1 MVSTN
6 ENRVKTNIN
15 NKKMKKLIVA
25 MMLLVFGG
33 SLFAQC
39 PYKYGATPEDSLK
52 CLEQITAFNMAY
64 KAKNYHDAYD
74 SWRYIVNN
82 CPCAWDGIF
91 TNSQNLLQNL
101 IKEEKDSVRRE
112 RLIDTLI
119 YSYEVRNGYFPEK
132 FSKGYGLGFKAYN
145 TLMYRGKNAPIEQ
158 WEQIHDWFVQSVEM
172 EKQNTQPAIW
182 DKYFTVAQVITKAKK
197 DTTYVIDAYGR
208 ATDYLDMS
216 INNALVQYEKQTEKL
231 EALKAELGADSASIY
246 NHPQGKVLIAD
257 TARQMKLVLNYR
269 RTLAKIEKDV
279 TPYATCEMLE
289 EVYSKKLAASKEDL
303 SAINKMVMTMS
314 KGGCLGSPV
323 FKEALEVLHKA
334 NPNRNSAY
342 WMGNLSLK
350 SFVTTKDNAEL
361 DAAIGY
367 LQEAVK
373 YSETNEQKADANYML
388 ALAYQTKSAYSEAR
402 NAAYA
407 ALKAQPNMGK
417 AYLLIGDLYATSG
430 GRCSGEDLPL
440 ACAWAAADKY
450 VKAAAV
456 DPSCSDDAAARRA
469 KLRFPP
475 KDELFKRGLK
485 AGDPYRVGCWIQ
497 ESTTVR

>member
-1 MVSTN
+1 
-6 ENRVKTNIN
+6 
-15 NKKMKKLIVA
+15 MKKLFVA
-25 MMLLVFGG
+25 IMLLAFGG

-39 PYKYGATPEDSLK
+39 PYRYGATEEDSLK
-52 CLEQITAFNMAY
+52 GLEQVSIFNMSY
-64 KAKNYHDAYD
+64 KAKNYKDAYEA
-74 SWRYIVNN
+74 WQYIVNN
-82 CPCAWDGIF
+82 CPCAWDGIY
-91 TNSQNLLQNL
+91 TNAQNLLQNL
-101 IKEEKDSVRRE
+101 IKEEKDSLRRE
-112 RLIDTLI
+112 HLIDTLI
-119 YSYEVRNGYFPEK
+119 YSYEVRSNYFPDK
-132 FSKGYGLGFKAYN
+132 FTKGYGLGFKAYN
-145 TLMYRGKNAPIEQ
+145 TLVYRGKSSTSDELM
-158 WEQIHDWFVQSVEM
+158 QILDWFIQSVEM
-172 EKQNTQPAIW
+172 EKEKTQPAIW
-182 DKYFTVAQVITKAKK
+182 DKYFQLAEIVTKAKK

-208 ATDYLDMS
+208 ATDYLDVS
-216 INNALVQYEKQTEKL
+216 INNALVQYEKQVVKL
-231 EALKAELGADSASIY
+231 DELKVQMGADSANIV
-246 NHPQGKVLIAD
+246 NHPEGKKMIAD
-257 TARQMKLVLNYR
+257 TARQMKLVDNYR
-269 RTLAKIEKDV
+269 KTLAKIEKAV

-289 EVYSKKLAASKEDL
+289 EVYSKKLATSKDDI

-361 DAAIGY
+361 DAAINY
-367 LQEAVK
+367 LQEAVRL
-373 YSETNEQKADANYML
+373 SETNEQKADANYML

-440 ACAWAAADKY
+440 ACSWAAADKY
-450 VKAAAV
+450 AKAVAV
-456 DPSCSDDAAARRA
+456 DPSCANEAAAKRA
-469 KLRFPP
+469 KLRYPS

-485 AGDPYRVGCWIQ
+485 SGDPIRVGCWIQ